1 MSRSVGLSISNSVT
15 QFVDL
20 LIDQTDRGPVIWLVN
35 STARTPSRPSVV
47 CTSIRQTDRQTDGEP
62 VSAQSEI
69 GGLREK
75 RSCNNRERVGAVRA

>member
-35 STARTPSRPSVV
+35 STARTPSHPSVV
-47 CTSIRQTDRQTDGEP
+47 CTSIRQTDR
-62 VSAQSEI
+62 
-69 GGLREK
+69 R
-75 RSCNNRERVGAVRA
+75 RASKCSF